1 MPTKETAL
9 TLFDAALQAVMPNAL
24 IGQHCRIEDTI
35 LYIQNDSYALENYRN
50 IYLFGSGKAV
60 EPMAKAMQHML
71 GSYLHSGL
79 IVAPQCQES
88 FDTIRCKVSDHPI
101 PTLRSVEGATALRD
115 AMQRCTKDDL
125 FIYLLSGGSSALIEI
140 PMQGVSLQSMQSAT
154 DLMLKNSLSIDEI
167 NTVRKHL
174 SAIKGGRLAAVNEA
188 TGIVLVVSDVIGDDL
203 YSIGSAPLFGDR
215 STFRDAVSIL
225 QRHNIYER
233 MPKEV
238 QVCLQNGL
246 NGLKEESPALPREK
260 IRHYLVGTNVIAKR
274 AAAQKALQLG
284 LRAEVI
290 TDPISGDA
298 AEAAEKMI
306 AIALESD
313 ADALIF
319 GGETTVHV
327 QGKGRGGRN
336 QQCVL
341 SALALLGNHPQISL
355 FLSAGTDGIDGNCDA
370 AGAFI
375 DEQSALRAKK
385 LRLDIGHYLNDNDAY
400 HFFQAIDSL
409 VITGPTGTNVMD
421 IAIIIKE

>member
-1 MPTKETAL
+1 MPTKETVL
-9 TLFDAALQAVMPNAL
+9 TLFDAALQAVMPDAL
-24 IGQHCRIEDTI
+24 ISRHCRIEGAT
-35 LYIQNDSYALENYRN
+35 LHVQNDSYALENYRN
-50 IYLFGSGKAV
+50 IYLFGSGKAA
-60 EPMAKAMQHML
+60 EPMAKSVQYML
-71 GSYLHSGL
+71 GNHLHSGL

-115 AMQRCTKDDL
+115 AMRRCTKDDL
-125 FIYLLSGGSSALIEI
+125 FIYLLSGGSSSLIEI
-140 PMQGVSLQSMQSAT
+140 PMQEVSLESMQRAT

-203 YSIGSAPLFGDR
+203 YSIGSAPLFADR

-225 QRHNIYER
+225 QRHNIYGS

-238 QVCLQNGL
+238 QVCLQDG
-246 NGLKEESPALPREK
+246 KEESPPLPREK
-260 IRHYLVGTNVIAKR
+260 IRHYLVGTNAIAKR
-274 AAAQKALQLG
+274 AAAQKAMQLG

-313 ADALIF
+313 ADVLIF
-319 GGETTVHV
+319 GGETTVRV
-327 QGKGRGGRN
+327 QGTGRGGRN

-341 SALALLGNHPQISL
+341 SALALLESHPQISL

-375 DEQSALRAKK
+375 DAQSAPRAKK
-385 LRLDIGHYLNDNDAY
+385 LGMDIEHYLDDNDAY